1 MKLLVTGGTGLVGSV
16 ISADIKISSKDVD
29 LKDSHEANAA
39 FKVFTKGMEEETQK
53 LKEILKKEDILTEQE
68 RNNV

>member
-1 MKLLVTGGTGLVGSV
+1 MENERLLTLFVKRLDDL
-16 ISADIKISSKDVD
+16 SAKVVA
-29 LKDSHEANAA
+29 LNAA

-68 RNNV
+68 REDV